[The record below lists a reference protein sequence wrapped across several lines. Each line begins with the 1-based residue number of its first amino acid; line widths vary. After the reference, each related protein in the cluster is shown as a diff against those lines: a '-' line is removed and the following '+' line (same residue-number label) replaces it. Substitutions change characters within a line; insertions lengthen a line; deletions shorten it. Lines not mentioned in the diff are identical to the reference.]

1 MQKQLTM
8 NTNQIADLLRS
19 YQTDLFSLY
28 NAQDKSF
35 WEKTPEGKWS
45 AGHHLIHLVQSTWPL
60 LLGLSLPKFLIKWY
74 YGTSNR
80 PSRSLEE
87 VIQRYQEKL
96 AMVSEGVVSPFSRK
110 MPDSKGKDSLKW
122 QKTFTEM
129 NERLNKKMLRFSEK
143 DLDTLLVGH
152 PLMGKMTLREI
163 LMWNAYHT
171 KHHEK
176 VLRAK
181 YL

>member
-1 MQKQLTM
+1 M
-8 NTNQIADLLRS
+8 NTHQISQLLTN
-19 YQTDLFSLY
+19 YQNDLFDLY
-28 NAQDKSF
+28 NSQDKSF

-45 AGHHLIHLVQSTWPL
+45 AGHHLIHLVQSTRPL
-60 LLGLSLPKFLIKWY
+60 LLGLSLPNFVIKWY

-96 AMVSEGVVSPFSRK
+96 AMVSDGVVSPFSRK
-110 MPDSKGKDSLKW
+110 MPNSKAKDSLKW

-129 NERLNKKMLRFSEK
+129 NERLNKKMLKFSEK

-181 YL
+181 YLQ